1 MARGAVETGARRSR
15 FAPYG
20 LLSPGVLWLILFFLV
35 PVLTLVRTSLSDR
48 PNRFLPSDLEFS
60 WDFSNFTDSISRF
73 SEQFGRSFVYAGI
86 ATALCIAI
94 GYPLAY
100 VIAFRGGRYKNLLL
114 GLVVIP
120 FFTTYLIRTIAWKT
134 ILGDEGEVVSL
145 LRALGI
151 LGENQ
156 GLLATPGAVIGGLT
170 YNFLPFMVLPIYVS
184 LEKIDR
190 DLVAAANDLYST
202 PARAF
207 RKVVLPLSLPGV
219 FAGSL
224 LTFIPA
230 SGDFINAE
238 FLGSPKTA
246 MIGNV
251 VQDQFLVQLD
261 YPTAAALSITLMVI
275 ITVFVLIYAR
285 FLGTEDLT
293 G

>member
-1 MARGAVETGARRSR
+1 MKGGVEAGAKRRR

-20 LLSPGVLWLILFFLV
+20 LLSPGVIWLLLFFLV
-35 PVLTLVRTSLSDR
+35 PVLTLVRASLSER
-48 PNRFLPSDLEFS
+48 PNRFLPSDLTFS
-60 WDFSNFTDSISRF
+60 WDFANYSDALAKFG
-73 SEQFGRSFVYAGI
+73 EQFQRSFVYAGI

-120 FFTTYLIRTIAWKT
+120 FFTTFLIRTIAWKT
-134 ILGDEGEVVSL
+134 ILGDEGVFVGL
-145 LRALGI
+145 LRDLGL
-151 LGENQ
+151 LGPAQ

-190 DLVAAANDLYST
+190 SLVDAAKDLYARPS
-202 PARAF
+202 RAF
-207 RKVVLPLSLPGV
+207 SKVVLPLSLPGV

-238 FLGSPKTA
+238 FLGSPNTR

-251 VQDQFLVQLD
+251 VQNQFLVQLD
-261 YPTAAALSITLMVI
+261 YPTAAALSIMLMIVI
-275 ITVFVLIYAR
+275 TAAVLVYAR

>member
-1 MARGAVETGARRSR
+1 MKGAVDSGGKRGR

-20 LLSPGVLWLILFFLV
+20 LLSPGVIWLILFFMV
-35 PVLTLVRTSLSDR
+35 PVLTLVQMSLSDR
-48 PNRFLPSDLEFS
+48 PDRFKPSDLNFS
-60 WDFSNFTDSISRF
+60 WDFSNYTESLSKF

-86 ATALCIAI
+86 ATLLCIAI

-134 ILGDEGEVVSL
+134 ILGDEGQVVVL
-145 LRALGI
+145 LRDLGL
-151 LGENQ
+151 LGPTQ

-190 DLVAAANDLYST
+190 DLVAAANDLYAT

-230 SGDFINAE
+230 SGDFINSE

-251 VQDQFLVQLD
+251 VQNQFLVQLD

-275 ITVFVLIYAR
+275 ITIAVFVYAK

>member
-1 MARGAVETGARRSR
+1 MKGGVDAGGKRGR

-20 LLSPGVLWLILFFLV
+20 LLSPAVIWLILFFLV
-35 PVLTLVRTSLSDR
+35 PVLTLVQASLSERPDR
-48 PNRFLPSDLEFS
+48 FKPSDLNFT
-60 WDFSNFTDSISRF
+60 WDFANYTDALSKF
-73 SEQFGRSFVYAGI
+73 SEQFGRSFLYAGV
-86 ATALCIAI
+86 ATILCILI

-134 ILGDEGEVVSL
+134 ILGDEGEVVALMRDLGL
-145 LRALGI
+145 LGPR
-151 LGENQ
+151 Q

-190 DLVAAANDLYST
+190 DLVAAANDLYATS
-202 PARAF
+202 ARAF

-230 SGDFINAE
+230 SGDFINSE
-238 FLGSPKTA
+238 FLGSPKTS

-251 VQDQFLVQLD
+251 VQNQFLVQLD
-261 YPTAAALSITLMVI
+261 YPTAAALSITLMII
-275 ITVFVLIYAR
+275 ITVFVLIYAK

>member
-1 MARGAVETGARRSR
+1 VAGGVESGAKRRR

-20 LLSPGVLWLILFFLV
+20 LLSPGVIWLLLFFLV
-35 PVLTLVRTSLSDR
+35 PVLTLVRASLSER
-48 PNRFLPSDLEFS
+48 PNRFLPSELTFS
-60 WDFSNFTDSISRF
+60 WDFANYSDALAKFG
-73 SEQFGRSFVYAGI
+73 EQFQRSFVYAGI

-120 FFTTYLIRTIAWKT
+120 FFTTFLIRTIAWKT
-134 ILGDEGEVVSL
+134 ILGDEGVFVGL
-145 LRALGI
+145 LRDLGL
-151 LGENQ
+151 LGPTQ

-190 DLVAAANDLYST
+190 SLVDAAKDLYAPPS
-202 PARAF
+202 RAF
-207 RKVVLPLSLPGV
+207 WKVVLPLSLPGV

-238 FLGSPKTA
+238 FLGSPNTR

-251 VQDQFLVQLD
+251 VQNQFLVQLD
-261 YPTAAALSITLMVI
+261 YPTAAALSIMLMIVI
-275 ITVFVLIYAR
+275 TAAVLLYAR

>member
-1 MARGAVETGARRSR
+1 VAGGVESGAKRRR

-20 LLSPGVLWLILFFLV
+20 LLSPGVIWLWLFFLV
-35 PVLTLVRTSLSDR
+35 PVLTLVRASLSER
-48 PNRFLPSDLEFS
+48 PNRFLPSELTFS
-60 WDFSNFTDSISRF
+60 WDFANYSDALAKFG
-73 SEQFGRSFVYAGI
+73 EQFQRSFVYAGI

-120 FFTTYLIRTIAWKT
+120 FFTTFLIRTIAWKT
-134 ILGDEGEVVSL
+134 ILGDEGVFVGL
-145 LRALGI
+145 LRDLGL
-151 LGENQ
+151 LGPTQ

-190 DLVAAANDLYST
+190 SLVDAAKDLYAPPS
-202 PARAF
+202 RAF
-207 RKVVLPLSLPGV
+207 WKVVLPLSLPGV

-238 FLGSPKTA
+238 FLGSPNTR

-251 VQDQFLVQLD
+251 VQNQFLVQLD
-261 YPTAAALSITLMVI
+261 YPTAAALSIMLMIVI
-275 ITVFVLIYAR
+275 TAAVLLYAR

>member
-1 MARGAVETGARRSR
+1 VAGAVETGARRAR

-20 LLSPGVLWLILFFLV
+20 LLSPGVIWLILFFLV
-35 PVLTLVRTSLSDR
+35 PVFTLVRASLSDR
-48 PNRFLPSDLEFS
+48 PNRFLPSELEFS
-60 WDFSNFTDSISRF
+60 WNFSNFTDSLSEY
-73 SEQFGRSFVYAGI
+73 SEQFIRSFLYAGI
-86 ATALCIAI
+86 ATVACIII

-120 FFTTYLIRTIAWKT
+120 FFTTYLIRTIAWRT
-134 ILGDEGEVVSL
+134 ILADEGEVVSV
-145 LRALGI
+145 LRTLGL
-151 LGENQ
+151 LGE
-156 GLLATPGAVIGGLT
+156 GEALLATPGAVIGGLT

-190 DLVAAANDLYST
+190 DLVAAAQDLYST

-207 RKVVLPLSLPGV
+207 WKVVFPLSLPGV

-230 SGDFINAE
+230 SGDFINAQ
-238 FLGSPKTA
+238 FLGSPQTA

-251 VQDQFLVQLD
+251 VQNQFLVQLD

-275 ITVFVLIYAR
+275 ITFFVLLYAK
-285 FLGTEDLT
+285 FLGTEELT

>member
-1 MARGAVETGARRSR
+1 VAGAVETGARRAR

-35 PVLTLVRTSLSDR
+35 PVLTLARASLSDR
-48 PNRFLPSDLEFS
+48 PNRFLPSELEFS
-60 WDFSNFTDSISRF
+60 WNFSNFGDALSEY
-73 SEQFGRSFVYAGI
+73 SEQFIRSFVYAGI
-86 ATALCIAI
+86 ATAICIAI

-120 FFTTYLIRTIAWKT
+120 FFTTYLIRTIAWRT
-134 ILGDEGEVVSL
+134 ILGDEGELVSV
-145 LRALGI
+145 LRTIGL
-151 LGENQ
+151 LGETQ
-156 GLLATPGAVIGGLT
+156 GLLATPGGVIGGLAC
-170 YNFLPFMVLPIYVS
+170 YFLPFLVLPIYVS

-190 DLVAAANDLYST
+190 NLVSAAQDLYST

-230 SGDFINAE
+230 SGDFINAQ
-238 FLGSPKTA
+238 FLGSPNTA

-251 VQDQFLVQLD
+251 VQNQFLVQLD
-261 YPTAAALSITLMVI
+261 YPTAAALSITLMII
-275 ITVFVLIYAR
+275 ITFFVLVYAK
-285 FLGTEDLT
+285 FLGTEELT